1 MDKNSGRK
9 QPFCFVTFKDDIKSQ
24 RNQSNNIGSTLWEND
39 VKSKPPLKTEKRKLP
54 MVPGAIKTISKQNA
68 VMIFIA
74 ILIEISKV
82 GFQ

>member
-9 QPFCFVTFKDDIKSQ
+9 QPFCFVIFKDDQVATKSVKQHWFDVMGKRCEIK
-24 RNQSNNIGSTLWEND
+24 TAVENR
-39 VKSKPPLKTEKRKLP
+39 EKKLS